1 MKICKKLDV
10 DFSDIA
16 QQSEER
22 LGKDQTYL
30 LDSSKLRREF
40 KWEEKFN
47 LDSGINDTI
56 EWISKNLDELRS
68 YSWDYKHKI

>member
-1 MKICKKLDV
+1 MKICEKLNV
-10 DFSDIA
+10 NFNDIV

-30 LDSSKLRREF
+30 LDSSKLRKEF
-40 KWEEKFN
+40 KWEEDFN

-56 EWISKNLDELRS
+56 EWVSKNLDELKN